1 MAVRGKITIDQVT
14 KRAFSNS
21 KVFQNLAYGAVKKKT
36 EALKKKTVDEF
47 NKHEVTEELE
57 RGTSGNNSLL
67 LGGRG
72 NFFGFL
78 GFNRGERPIEIV
90 RDTLE
95 RQIFLKSK
103 KGRLKK
109 ITPTTFQWDF
119 DINIPSKEDIYLVTP
134 MAWSSKSWVKGV
146 EKGITNAVKTIFRE
160 SDRSRSGVAIQ
171 SKQNVGFVTFSPTP
185 YVTALLEKLRR
196 ELK

>member
-14 KRAFSNS
+14 KKAFSNS
-21 KVFQNLAYGAVKKKT
+21 KVFQNLAYGAVKKKAD
-36 EALKKKTVDEF
+36 ALKKKTMAEF
-47 NKHEVTEELE
+47 EKHEVTKELE
-57 RGTSGNNSLL
+57 RGTSGRNSLL

-78 GFNRGERPIEIV
+78 GFNQGERPVEIV

-95 RQIFLKSK
+95 RKIFLKSK
-103 KGRLKK
+103 RGRLKK
-109 ITPTTFQWDF
+109 VSKTTFQWDF

-146 EKGITNAVKTIFRE
+146 EGGITNYTQTIFK
-160 SDRSRSGVAIQ
+160 DTKRSRSGIALQTQRNI
-171 SKQNVGFVTFSPTP
+171 GFITFSPTP
-185 YVTALLEKLRR
+185 YITALLDKLRR

>member
-1 MAVRGKITIDQVT
+1 MAVKGKISLKQLL
-14 KRAFSNS
+14 KKEFANS
-21 KVFQNLAYGAVKKKT
+21 KVFQNLAYGAVKKKAD
-36 EALKKKTVDEF
+36 ALKKKTLAEF
-47 NKHEVTEELE
+47 DKHEVTKELE
-57 RGTSGNNSLL
+57 RGTSGRNSLL

-78 GFNRGERPIEIV
+78 GFNQGERPVEIV
-90 RDTLE
+90 RNVLE
-95 RQIFLKSK
+95 QRIGLVSN
-103 KGRLKK
+103 KGKLKK
-109 ITPTTFQWDF
+109 VTKTTFQWDF
-119 DINIPSKEDIYLVTP
+119 DINIPSKEDIYSVTP
-134 MAWSSKSWVKGV
+134 MPWSSKSWVKGV

-185 YVTALLEKLRR
+185 YVTTLLEKLRR